1 MKKRNGLLG
10 RERGSI
16 TVEASLSMVFFTSVM
31 IILLSIINICRVQS
45 AINHALNI
53 SALEMSQ
60 YSYFYEVTGLYS
72 LDRNMHG
79 AGEPAGETVTGM
91 IQNADT
97 SIAGVESIYNLI
109 GSSGKALEGT
119 ETPTDVLDT
128 YKTLKGNYENA
139 KTNVYNI
146 SDSIKALGDQ
156 VDGIV
161 SNPMDFVKSLA
172 AMGVSGGMDEAKS
185 HLIAAPLARA
195 LVAQHIGNGRYADD
209 HKTDADRYLKA
220 MGIKEGLDGLNFNMS
235 TLFSKDAPLD
245 VNLVVA
251 YELEVISLPFVGPIK
266 IQFAQSAS
274 TRGWLGGDETIVPAP
289 APAESPP
296 PNEEGYSVWNLGNLD
311 RGLFFKDML
320 KKTHAGTGI
329 VTAQGTQTPYAYDK
343 NTNTFYHCISFNAFA
358 SSYNNASGFKADFSA
373 GKINGK
379 LLEKLEKIKNTNELP
394 MEDGGKVT
402 IDQSRPKHVEC
413 LVIIP
418 EDTPPEVESA
428 LLQALNTQAQA
439 DNSKTDG
446 VTVSFRIARGGGNA
460 KPAEAPAETPAEEAA

>member
-31 IILLSIINICRVQS
+31 VMLLSLINICRVQS
-45 AINHALNI
+45 AINHALNV

-72 LDRNMHG
+72 LDRDMRA
-79 AGEPAGETVTGM
+79 AGGSADETVTGM
-91 IQNADT
+91 IKNADT

-109 GSSGKALEGT
+109 GSSGEAIGGV

-128 YKTLKGNYENA
+128 YQTLKDNYENA

-172 AMGVSGGMDEAKS
+172 AMGISGGMDEAKS

-195 LVAQHIGNGRYADD
+195 LVTRHIGNGRYADD
-209 HKTDADRYLKA
+209 QKTDADLYLKA
-220 MGIKEGLDGLNFNMS
+220 MGLKEGLGALNFNMS

-245 VNLVVA
+245 VNLVIA
-251 YELEVISLPFVGPIK
+251 YELEVIKLPFVGPVK
-266 IQFAQSAS
+266 LQFVQSAS

-289 APAESPP
+289 APASPP
-296 PNEEGYSVWNLGNLD
+296 PSGSSEDSIWKLGNID
-311 RGLFFKDML
+311 RGMFFKNML
-320 KKTHAGTGI
+320 KETHAGTGI
-329 VTAQGTQTPYAYDK
+329 VTAQGIQTPYAYDE
-343 NTNTFYHCISFNAFA
+343 NTNTFYHCISINVFSN
-358 SSYNNASGFKADFSA
+358 SYNNASGFRAAYSA
-373 GKINGK
+373 GQINGRF
-379 LLEKLEKIKNTNELP
+379 LDKLEKIENTTEIP
-394 MEDGGKVT
+394 MEGGGKVT
-402 IDQSRPKHVEC
+402 VDQGRHKNVEC

-418 EDTPPEVESA
+418 EDAPPEVETA
-428 LLQALNTQAQA
+428 LLRELNAKANVYNSSA
-439 DNSKTDG
+439 DADG
-446 VTVSFRIARGGGNA
+446 VTVSYRIARGGGNA
-460 KPAEAPAETPAEEAA
+460 KPDETPAEEAA